1 VSKRILRVNALIKKE
16 ISKLLLREFEFPPGV
31 LVTVTRVE
39 TSADLEE
46 SRVFVSVIPEEKFEE
61 VLRNLN
67 KKIYFLQQ
75 KFNRLARMRPL
86 PRLII
91 LAERKT
97 AEAAKIEEILEQ
109 LKKGER

>member
-1 VSKRILRVNALIKKE
+1 MSKRILRVNALIKKE

>member
-1 VSKRILRVNALIKKE
+1 MSKRILRVNALIKKE

-39 TSADLEE
+39 TSANLAE
-46 SRVFVSVIPEEKFEE
+46 SRVFVSVIPEEKFDEI
-61 VLRNLN
+61 LRNLN

-75 KFNRLARMRPL
+75 KFNQLARMRPL
-86 PRLII
+86 PKLKI
-91 LAERKT
+91 LTEKKT

-109 LKKGER
+109 LKKEGR

>member
-1 VSKRILRVNALIKKE
+1 MSKRILRVNALIKKE

-39 TSADLEE
+39 TSANLVE

-61 VLRNLN
+61 VLQNLN

-75 KFNRLARMRPL
+75 KFNQLARMRPL

-91 LAERKT
+91 SAERKT

-109 LKKGER
+109 LKKGEK